1 MQKERPPIDDDV
13 IVDGSGRSLY
23 AYPSTLVLVV
33 SGHYLVPQQLVLIY
47 KDLFLSVSRC
57 MHIYL
62 GI

>member
-33 SGHYLVPQQLVLIY
+33 SGRYLVPQQLWIY
-47 KDLFLSVSRC
+47 IDLFLGVSRC